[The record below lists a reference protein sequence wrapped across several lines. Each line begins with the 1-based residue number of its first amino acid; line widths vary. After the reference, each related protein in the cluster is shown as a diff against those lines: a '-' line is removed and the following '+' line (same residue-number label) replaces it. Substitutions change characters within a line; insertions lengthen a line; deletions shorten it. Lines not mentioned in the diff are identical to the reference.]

1 MVEANM
7 QAYPLYKLT
16 GPDAYGDYAMEP
28 DGTARISVS
37 LYAQNNTENVL
48 YKDAKYIGLTWDARI
63 TDSNIVDF
71 GGELLKVKLVNPFGR
86 LCQLVLGEYAHGT
99 GKGKAEQEA

>member
-37 LYAQNNTENVL
+37 LYTQNNTENVL

-63 TDSNIVDF
+63 TDSNIV
-71 GGELLKVKLVNPFGR
+71 KVKLVNPFGR

>member
-37 LYAQNNTENVL
+37 LYSQNNTENVL
-48 YKDAKYIGLTWDARI
+48 YKDAKYTA
-63 TDSNIVDF
+63 
-71 GGELLKVKLVNPFGR
+71 
-86 LCQLVLGEYAHGT
+86 
-99 GKGKAEQEA
+99 